1 MNYNNIINDIK
12 SKKFEKIYFLHGEE
26 SFYIDKITNEI
37 IENALEKHERDFNQT
52 ILYGKDSEAINII
65 SIAKEYPMMAERR
78 LVILKEAQDLKS
90 IEELTPY
97 FEDPSEQTIL
107 VINYKYKKYDS
118 RKKGLKVA
126 SKHGVVFKSDKVP
139 EYKLVQWI
147 NSFVESNN
155 YKITTKAS
163 VLLSEFLGNDL
174 NKIANEIEKLKILVN
189 NETKINETHIEECIG
204 ISKDYNIYELI
215 NAISV
220 HDVTKANTIVNY
232 FNHNPKA
239 GNIIPVIGSLFSHF
253 SKLMKIHFIE
263 NKEKNN
269 ISSKL
274 HVPPFVA
281 GKLIDA
287 TRLYTPQKIAANIEL
302 LHEYDLKAKGV
313 GNSSFNSGELMTELI
328 YRLMN

>member
-97 FEDPSEQTIL
+97 FENPSEQTIL
-107 VINYKYKKYDS
+107 VINYKHKKYDS
-118 RKKGLKVA
+118 RKKALKVA
-126 SKHGVVFKSDKVP
+126 SKHGTVFKSDKVP
-139 EYKLVQWI
+139 EYKLVEWI
-147 NSFVESNN
+147 SSFLQSKN
-155 YKITTKAS
+155 YGITTKAS
-163 VLLSEFLGNDL
+163 VLLAEFLGNDL

-189 NETKINETHIEECIG
+189 NETKINEIHIEESIG
-204 ISKDYNIYELI
+204 ISKDYNIYELT

-239 GNIIPVIGSLFSHF
+239 GNIIPVIGNLFTHF

-274 HVPPFVA
+274 NVPPFVA
-281 GKLIDA
+281 GKLINA
-287 TRLYTPQKIAANIEL
+287 TRIYTPQKIAANIEL

-313 GNSSFNSGELMTELI
+313 GNSSFSSGELMKELI
-328 YRLMN
+328 YRLMH